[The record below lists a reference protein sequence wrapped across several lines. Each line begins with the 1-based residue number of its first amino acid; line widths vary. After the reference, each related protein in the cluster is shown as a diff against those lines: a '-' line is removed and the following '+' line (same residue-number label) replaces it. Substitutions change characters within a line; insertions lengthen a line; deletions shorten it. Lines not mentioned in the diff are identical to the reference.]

1 MSKSLLTSLFKRE
14 GNIFPPLLKGDG
26 GGFKRIVGEPLSGLL
41 KRAATEGRPYGI
53 DKWKS

>member
-1 MSKSLLTSLFKRE
+1 MAPSPFPSPRGGE
-14 GNIFPPLLKGDG
+14 GWGEGKAT
-26 GGFKRIVGEPLSGLL
+26 VGEPLSGLL